1 MLMYNNSMGIVL
13 DEERHGFTIIEVML
27 FLALSGF
34 LMVGILAGTGSSI
47 DNQRYK
53 DSVQDAVNILRNAYS
68 FVADTEVPIRDTGV
82 CGYTISST
90 LNLRNGE
97 SGRGR
102 TGCAVYGAVVSISK
116 DTIQT
121 TTLIGRDY
129 YDFVRE
135 LDNTASESD
144 KQVINNPSS
153 TDLQLLTVL
162 QANNLAYECDGE
174 NCSVQ
179 PVGKT
184 RTDKLKWGAYFKN
197 RVTAGSSDL
206 SKNTLQMTLLI
217 YRSPRNGAIR
227 TLVMDD
233 ALRNTNSKVIDYTSD
248 TLNNPATQGV
258 YKSIKDKKFTQ
269 KDVYFCISN
278 ERISSYA
285 NHSRAVRIIKNAH
298 SQSGI
303 VLLDMD
309 AAKDQDGKDVLCE

>member
-13 DEERHGFTIIEVML
+13 DEERRGFTIIEVML

-68 FVADTEVPIRDTGV
+68 FVADTEVPTRDNGV
-82 CGYTISST
+82 CGYTISSS
-90 LNLRNGE
+90 LSLKNGE

-102 TGCAVYGAVVSISK
+102 TGCAVYGAVVSIDK

-121 TTLIGRDY
+121 TTLVGRDY

-135 LDNTASESD
+135 LDNVASESD
-144 KQVINNPSS
+144 KEVVNNPSS
-153 TDLQLLTVL
+153 TDSQLLTVL
-162 QANNLAYECDGE
+162 QANNLAYECDGDD
-174 NCSVQ
+174 CSVRA
-179 PVGKT
+179 VGKM
-184 RTDKLKWGAYFKN
+184 RTDKLKWGAYFKK
-197 RVTAGSSDL
+197 RVKAGSSDL
-206 SKNTLQMTLLI
+206 SKNTLQMTILI

-227 TLVMDD
+227 TLIMDD
-233 ALRNTNSKVIDYTSD
+233 ALRNTNSKVIDYSSD
-248 TLNNPATQGV
+248 TLTSPATQGV
-258 YKSIKDKKFTQ
+258 YKSIKDGKFSQ
-269 KDVYFCISN
+269 KDVYICISN
-278 ERISSYA
+278 DTLSSYA
-285 NHSRAVRIIKNAH
+285 NHGRAVRIVKNAH

-309 AAKDQDGKDVLCE
+309 AAKDQDGNDVLCE